1 MRADRLFLLTAVF
14 TGLAC
19 SAQAQYTSKS
29 SSSSSYTTNRKTTAA
44 TQQQRATTPAAT
56 FRPRPAAQATA
67 TNPARR
73 VITPAAKT
81 AAAAAD
87 DDELPSFSAFEKSKT
102 ETEKPAVPN
111 PKGEIWFYIADF
123 SYENATGNPD
133 FMNCQWK
140 VVAQNR
146 TDTKIKR
153 YTLDYKLLDEEF
165 SFDVGGLAAGESRVT
180 PHGTYSP
187 KCPGLGQ
194 VKPKATVR
202 KCNFGPLNKP
212 EACQKYLIVK

>member
-29 SSSSSYTTNRKTTAA
+29 SSSSSYTTNRKTTAT

-81 AAAAAD
+81 AAAAD

-102 ETEKPAVPN
+102 ETEKPVVPN
-111 PKGEIWFYIADF
+111 PKGEVWFYIADF

-146 TDTKIKR
+146 TDTRIKR

-165 SFDVGGLAAGESRVT
+165 SFDIGGLAAGESRVT